1 MPALLS
7 PNMMAEM
14 KAGCE
19 HGHDILVHSPSVG
32 RTLANPVLLRVMADY
47 MGIEELHFGTL
58 PWPAVH
64 QPNDDPENMKQPS
77 GGWHSCV
84 LQPSHSRFLRLSHSR
99 FLWLD

>member
-32 RTLANPVLLRVMADY
+32 RTLANPILLRVMADY

-84 LQPSHSRFLRLSHSR
+84 LQPRTLAFSASRTLAFSG
-99 FLWLD
+99 

>member
-47 MGIEELHFGTL
+47 IGATFRHAALAGGA
-58 PWPAVH
+58 PA
-64 QPNDDPENMKQPS
+64 E
-77 GGWHSCV
+77 
-84 LQPSHSRFLRLSHSR
+84 
-99 FLWLD
+99 